1 MIIIIITRNFVEG
14 AIKNNYPNLIKNIY
28 SKNYDFHTQ
37 IIKGDEK
44 TKFRLNIFDDNKV
57 IHTINGVIDLVD
69 IDERKNNIS
78 SYYNFL
84 KLTSEIPE
92 ELSHDQNIECFLCEG
107 TGKIDP
113 DFAFID
119 DFQKILKDN
128 SKEEL
133 IQMIKTLRR
142 KNMNLM
148 IELKNKEDELQ
159 DFKINNR

>member
-1 MIIIIITRNFVEG
+1 VIIIITRNFVEG

-37 IIKGDEK
+37 IIKGDDK
-44 TKFRLNIFDDNKV
+44 TKFRINIFDANKV
-57 IHTINGVIDLVD
+57 IHTINGEIDLID
-69 IDERKNNIS
+69 IDERNNNLN
-78 SYYNFL
+78 SYYDKL
-84 KLTSEIPE
+84 KITDDIPK
-92 ELSHDQNIECFLCEG
+92 ELSHDQSIECFLCEG

-113 DFAFID
+113 DFAFIE
-119 DFQKILKDN
+119 DFQKILKDK

-148 IELKNKEDELQ
+148 IELKNKEEELK
-159 DFKINNR
+159 DIKIKK